1 MTRLTIIFH
10 NINDEDERIEVLD
23 NPQNPANIFVVHE
36 RFQLIL
42 DRPRNALLNAIEE
55 IENDINDIILNERRV
70 HGMRMGWYE

>member
-70 HGMRMGWYE
+70 HGMRMG